1 MKRFLEI
8 KEPTLP
14 TFEEFCEVVSSA
26 NERIVVFESL
36 GIKITAYTFL
46 DNWEWHTIIGNKR
59 GWVTFS
65 VRGYTSTRKVTKDF
79 NERSYYAALE
89 WAKQNRER
97 RLREMLGGELELVI
111 KE

>member
-36 GIKITAYTFL
+36 GIKITAYTL
-46 DNWEWHTIIGNKR
+46 SLIHI
-59 GWVTFS
+59 
-65 VRGYTSTRKVTKDF
+65 
-79 NERSYYAALE
+79 
-89 WAKQNRER
+89 
-97 RLREMLGGELELVI
+97 
-111 KE
+111 